1 MGRRGSHTS
10 SSFSSATAGPPHSRA
25 TASDARLKAALSAAQ
40 SILPLKARIDE
51 TEFLAKLPDRSAE
64 HRARWERLK
73 REGVADAAK
82 RELKQDVIDGQPVI
96 AGSTSA
102 ITGNS

>member
-1 MGRRGSHTS
+1 MALIASTDV
-10 SSFSSATAGPPHSRA
+10 P
-25 TASDARLKAALSAAQ
+25 TASDARIKAALSAAQ

-51 TEFLAKLPDRSAE
+51 TEFHAKLPDRSAE

-82 RELKQDVIDGQPVI
+82 RELKQDGIDGQPVI
-96 AGSTSA
+96 AGSISA